1 MRVGE
6 IRISRAFIIYRDVYD
21 ISVFYKKNL
30 NLYKE
35 IRQLLIGVWYNDKIL
50 FEKKSETRTL
60 GNGLLNCAFIDEG
73 KGNFPSYPEWDLNP
87 HGLAATRF

>member
-1 MRVGE
+1 M
-6 IRISRAFIIYRDVYD
+6 IYTADTLLPLLDKTAKILTNPYD
-21 ISVFYKKNL
+21 TWQNSD
-30 NLYKE
+30 KE
-35 IRQLLIGVWYNDKIL
+35 LRQLLLGVWYNDKIL

-73 KGNFPSYPEWDLNP
+73 KGNFPSYPERDLNP